1 MRSTKHKLLL
11 FLRGV
16 AMGAVDLVP
25 GISAGTIAFVTGIY
39 EELLHSIKSFNLDA
53 LKVLKNQGFAAAWR
67 HINGEF
73 LIILLSGILFSL
85 FTLAGVMRYFLEV
98 FPLQLWSFFMGLII
112 ASVIYLLR
120 QYPPKRL
127 FELCLLGTGILAAYS
142 LSTASAV
149 SVEGNYV
156 SLFFAGS
163 IALCAMIL
171 PGISG
176 SFILVLLGLYPV
188 FINALDNVEI
198 DFLLTFAAGGV
209 VGLMLFSRLLSWLLD
224 HFKHAV
230 IALMCGF
237 LIGSLSILWPW
248 KQVTASVVGES
259 GQLKVTGSINLLPQT
274 YLDTVGQDPHTLA
287 CALLFLSGLLIV
299 LTIELI
305 SVRLKNNVPK
315 VS

>member
-1 MRSTKHKLLL
+1 MKSIQHRLLL

-25 GISAGTIAFVTGIY
+25 GISAGTIAFITGIY
-39 EELLHSIKSFNLDA
+39 EELIHSIKSFNLEA
-53 LKVLKNQGFAAAWR
+53 LKTLKNQGLVAAWR

-73 LIILLSGILFSL
+73 LLILLSGILFSL
-85 FTLAGVMRYFLEV
+85 FTLAGVMRYFLQV
-98 FPLQLWSFFMGLII
+98 FPLQLWSFFIGLII

-120 QYPPKRL
+120 QQPPKKL
-127 FELCLLGTGILAAYS
+127 YEFGLLAAGIIVAYS
-142 LSTASAV
+142 LSISMAV
-149 SVEGNYV
+149 SVEGNYL
-156 SLFFAGS
+156 SLFLAGS

-188 FINALDNVEI
+188 FINALVNVEL

-209 VGLMLFSRLLSWLLD
+209 IGLMLFSRLLSWLLD
-224 HFKHAV
+224 HHKNAV
-230 IALMCGF
+230 IATMCGF

-248 KQVTASVVGES
+248 KQVTSSIVSES
-259 GQLKVTGSINLLPQT
+259 GKLEIIGSANLSPQA

-287 CALLFLSGLLIV
+287 CVLLCLLGLFLV
-299 LTIELI
+299 LTIEI
-305 SVRLKNNVPK
+305 IGVKLKNK
-315 VS
+315 VT

>member
-1 MRSTKHKLLL
+1 MKSIQHRLLL

-39 EELLHSIKSFNLDA
+39 EELIHSIKSFNLEA
-53 LKVLKNQGFAAAWR
+53 LKTLKNQGLVAAWR
-67 HINGEF
+67 HVNGEF
-73 LIILLSGILFSL
+73 LLILLSGILFSL
-85 FTLAGVMRYFLEV
+85 FTLAGLMRYFLEV
-98 FPLQLWSFFMGLII
+98 FPLQLWSFFIGLII

-120 QYPPKRL
+120 QQPPKKL
-127 FELCLLGTGILAAYS
+127 YEFGLLGAGIIVAYS
-142 LSTASAV
+142 LSISSAI
-149 SVEGNYV
+149 SVEGNYL
-156 SLFFAGS
+156 SLFLAGS

-188 FINALDNVEI
+188 FINALVNVEL

-209 VGLMLFSRLLSWLLD
+209 IGLMLFSRLLSWLLD
-224 HFKHAV
+224 HYKQAV
-230 IALMCGF
+230 IATMCGF

-248 KQVTASVVGES
+248 KQVTSSIVSES
-259 GQLKVTGSINLLPQT
+259 GKLEITGSANLSPQV

-287 CALLFLSGLLIV
+287 CVLLCLSGLFLV
-299 LTIELI
+299 LTIEI
-305 SVRLKNNVPK
+305 IGVKLKDK
-315 VS
+315 VT